1 MKQLDFIKR
10 ELSSIAYESPGVM
23 KPGQLIPV
31 RGKNANDAL
40 DLRYRLSELLKGMN
54 PAYREA
60 VKLGQ
65 DKITRENA
73 LDVGSRMLR
82 TDVTPQE
89 VARLMKEAGEAEK
102 EMARYGLRSNLDQ
115 MISRIKGSPTR
126 QMDSKQLDV
135 LFREL
140 SSDDNRTIL
149 KSVLGTKEYRKLVKM
164 LDRAETAI
172 HFKAVV
178 AENSKTG
185 IRLQTNQ
192 TINEAAAQPVRDALG
207 EAQPFVAT
215 REILKKI
222 NQSRLFTA
230 KRKNMIMKDL
240 ANAMTGQKGT
250 KAIAQLR
257 EVYDA
262 VKDGNTTLAQIE
274 YLSNFLAT
282 SLNAIPMA
290 TTIGTGREVQEFIS
304 ED

>member
-1 MKQLDFIKR
+1 
-10 ELSSIAYESPGVM
+10 
-23 KPGQLIPV
+23 
-31 RGKNANDAL
+31 
-40 DLRYRLSELLKGMN
+40 
-54 PAYREA
+54 
-60 VKLGQ
+60 
-65 DKITRENA
+65 
-73 LDVGSRMLR
+73 
-82 TDVTPQE
+82 
-89 VARLMKEAGEAEK
+89 
-102 EMARYGLRSNLDQ
+102 
-115 MISRIKGSPTR
+115 
-126 QMDSKQLDV
+126 
-135 LFREL
+135 
-140 SSDDNRTIL
+140 
-149 KSVLGTKEYRKLVKM
+149 M

-257 EVYDA
+257 EVYNA